1 MFKPFASVF
10 CLLLLLVFQYGRMIN
25 FWGCELISLTI
36 TAQTCDCEKQSKD
49 ASGDAQQPSSQ
60 RPTKDVSAEFFTMNS
75 HPSPEDHFLAKVKRP
90 GSHQAPAISYGMNK
104 KVFQPPRS

>member
-1 MFKPFASVF
+1 
-10 CLLLLLVFQYGRMIN
+10 MIN

-60 RPTKDVSAEFFTMNS
+60 RPAKDVSAEFFTMKA
-75 HPSPEDHFLAKVKRP
+75 HTAPEDLFSAKMNTP
-90 GSHQAPAISYGMNK
+90 GSHHAPAISYGINK